1 MWFKSLYFLKMNWQF
16 APHINIMIVIIRQIG
31 GFLFIFFLGII
42 ALTQALYLIGHN
54 QKDEYK
60 IYNSNLKN
68 EEA

>member
-1 MWFKSLYFLKMNWQF
+1 MT
-16 APHINIMIVIIRQIG
+16 VIIRQIG

-68 EEA
+68 EEAEKQLPSYV